1 MIVSFG
7 DRTTEDLYHGRSTA
21 RLQRIPVDVRLG
33 ALRRLDVLNASH
45 TLDDLKVPPGNR
57 LESLKGALKG
67 KHSIRVND
75 QWRIVFRW
83 HDGGAHEVMVT
94 DYHRG

>member
-7 DRTTEDLYHGRSTA
+7 DQATEALFHGAADRRARRFPRDIVKVSLRKFDMLAAAISLEDLR
-21 RLQRIPVDVRLG
+21 
-33 ALRRLDVLNASH
+33 
-45 TLDDLKVPPGNR
+45 VPPGNR
-57 LESLKGALKG
+57 LESLKGDLKG

-83 HDGGAHEVMVT
+83 TPQGPAEVRLI
-94 DYHRG
+94 DYH